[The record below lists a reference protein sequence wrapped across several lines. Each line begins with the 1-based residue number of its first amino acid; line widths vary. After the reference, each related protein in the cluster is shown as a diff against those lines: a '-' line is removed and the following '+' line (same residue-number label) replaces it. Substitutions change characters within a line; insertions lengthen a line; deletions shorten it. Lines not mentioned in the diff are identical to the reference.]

1 MTVGEIEDAD
11 VKLASSFFS
20 KVYLQVLDSGR
31 NLTLTRYLVTVLSQP
46 VVFQFL
52 LRLVHSEISLRQPTL
67 TREVTFRSR
76 KMTVTNNV
84 SVEQE
89 VARQK
94 ILPFSSY
101 WARNSPYGTPVGALT
116 FHWIFS
122 VILILACE
130 WFLAQALFDLS
141 FGQTC

>member
-1 MTVGEIEDAD
+1 MV
-11 VKLASSFFS
+11 L
-20 KVYLQVLDSGR
+20 LQPEVS
-31 NLTLTRYLVTVLSQP
+31 
-46 VVFQFL
+46 QFL
-52 LRLVHSEISLRQPTL
+52 LRLVHLETSLRQPML
-67 TREVTFRSR
+67 TQEVSSLFCKLNS
-76 KMTVTNNV
+76 TNDIL
-84 SVEQE
+84 VEQE

-122 VILILACE
+122 VILILASECSQ
-130 WFLAQALFDLS
+130 AQALFELF